1 MDENTKHVLNS
12 YKEYWLKYVD
22 FKGVTNRYD
31 FWMTFLINYVIT
43 FALNFFY
50 FLSTNTIFSYLF
62 IFLSCI
68 FAIATFI
75 PNCSIAIRRLHDVG
89 KGLKL
94 FLTCSIIS
102 CISEIIFAIGFL
114 TFFVVLIC
122 NILGTSPTMNIN
134 FGLCNTTSYI
144 ILFIMMFIS
153 GISFLISK
161 IILIVFYCKKSISNN
176 FKENTCL

>member
-1 MDENTKHVLNS
+1 MNENTKHVLNF

-43 FALNFFY
+43 FGLNLFY
-50 FLSTNTIFSYLF
+50 FLSINTIFSYLF
-62 IFLSCI
+62 FFLSFI

-102 CISEIIFAIGFL
+102 CISEIIFVIGFS

-122 NILGTSPTMNIN
+122 NMLEISQTMYIN
-134 FGLCNTTSYI
+134 FGLCNTTYYI
-144 ILFIMMFIS
+144 IMFIS

-161 IILIVFYCKKSISNN
+161 IILIVFYCKK
-176 FKENTCL
+176 